1 MASPPTLDDAI
12 LDTAGMLRDALGG
25 RLQVFHAGAP
35 WEYTVHMNQEM
46 RDLPKAVKEDVRGA
60 YWNKLEERVL
70 AVARRHHILENS
82 VQVIEGHA
90 ADLLP
95 PTASSQ
101 SAQIVVLGL
110 PLAHRP
116 RSDRPHGR
124 KGSR

>member
-1 MASPPTLDDAI
+1 M
-12 LDTAGMLRDALGG
+12 
-25 RLQVFHAGAP
+25 FHAGAP

-95 PTASSQ
+95 PHGLEPVRPDRGARSPARAS
-101 SAQIVVLGL
+101 AAL
-110 PLAHRP
+110 
-116 RSDRPHGR
+116 
-124 KGSR
+124 